1 MITSACLPDINFSA
15 MAINKNHE
23 CEEINGVKCSVVEKN
38 VSASRAAFLKELLSV
53 NRYAVEIAPSA
64 PPKASAET
72 QTEPA
77 SPTFTVGVTDLTFNP
92 INAVFGR
99 LLKTRDG
106 HVVTLAYWQQQ
117 ELQSRDDVPY
127 FA

>member
-1 MITSACLPDINFSA
+1 

-23 CEEINGVKCSVVEKN
+23 CEEINGVKCSIVEKN
-38 VSASRAAFLKELLSV
+38 VSASRAEFLKELLSANKFV
-53 NRYAVEIAPSA
+53 VETGPSA

-72 QTEPA
+72 QSEPV
-77 SPTFTVGVTDLTFNP
+77 SSTFTVGVTDLTFNP

-106 HVVTLAYWQQQ
+106 HVVTLAYWQQE
-117 ELQSRDDVPY
+117 ELQSRDDIPY
-127 FA
+127 FDR